1 MAQIRYI
8 PPVKSVSGKLSKK
21 DKVIYLVRKAPTS
34 NLKMLENPYYSS
46 MSGVRST
53 AYSAAELA
61 AQTRFGK
68 VCKATQARLG
78 DPTKKEQD
86 MAAFKAQTQYST
98 LRQYVWNQCSAE
110 IE

>member
-1 MAQIRYI
+1 MALIRYI
-8 PPVKSVSGKLSKK
+8 APVKSVSGKLSKK

-34 NLKMLENPYYSS
+34 NAKMLGNPYYSS
-46 MSGVRST
+46 ASGVRST
-53 AYSAAELA
+53 AYSAAELQ

-68 VCKATQARLG
+68 VCKACQTRLG
-78 DPTKKEQD
+78 DPTKKAQD
-86 MAAFKAQTQYST
+86 LAAFKTQTQYKT

>member
-1 MAQIRYI
+1 MALIRYI
-8 PPVKSVSGKLSKK
+8 APVKSVSGKLSKA

-34 NLKMLENPYYSS
+34 NEAMLANPYYSS
-46 MSGVRST
+46 VCGTRST
-53 AYSAAELA
+53 AYSASELS
-61 AQTRFGK
+61 QQERFGK

-86 MAAFKAQTQYST
+86 MAAFKAQTQYKT
-98 LRQYVWNQCSAE
+98 LRQYVWNQCSNE